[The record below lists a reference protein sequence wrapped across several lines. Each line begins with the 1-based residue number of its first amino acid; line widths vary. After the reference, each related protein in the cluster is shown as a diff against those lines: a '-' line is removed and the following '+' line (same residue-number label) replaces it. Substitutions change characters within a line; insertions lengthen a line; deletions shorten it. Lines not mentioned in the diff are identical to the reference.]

1 MSKTILVVDDEPD
14 VVTYLSTVL
23 RDAGYNTL
31 EAANGEEAMQ
41 QIGRGRPD
49 LITLDITMPEMTGV
63 KTYRQLKEDAAL
75 KRIPVIIVTGVAHDF
90 KQFISSRTQ
99 IPAPEGYLEKPVKPE
114 DLLAEVG
121 RLVGAPVPAAAT
133 PN

>member
-23 RDAGYNTL
+23 RDAGYATL
-31 EAANGEEAMQ
+31 EAANGEEAME
-41 QIGRGRPD
+41 QIRKGRPD

-63 KTYRQLKEDAAL
+63 KTYRQLKADEAL
-75 KRIPVIIVTGVAHDF
+75 RKIPVIIVTGVTHDF
-90 KQFISSRTQ
+90 KQFISSRAQ
-99 IPAPEGYLEKPVKPE
+99 VPAPEGYLEKPVKPE

-121 RLVGAPVPAAAT
+121 RLVGDPAAAAVS
-133 PN
+133 PS